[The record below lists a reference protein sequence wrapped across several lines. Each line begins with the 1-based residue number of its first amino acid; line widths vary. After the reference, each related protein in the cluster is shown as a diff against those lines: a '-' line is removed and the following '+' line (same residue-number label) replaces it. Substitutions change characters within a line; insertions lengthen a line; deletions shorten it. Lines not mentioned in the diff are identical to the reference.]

1 MKSYYGRLTRALFQF
16 GFIQLILILFLISNQ
31 PIRADHCSPP
41 SHDGAFQFRLHRQE
55 LDRWGSSG
63 EDRNNQT
70 WRREELLGWRKFSLT
85 LPRTFITSR
94 RHLTTEIVL
103 YFIFVFFT
111 SASVLHRVFQALF
124 WTVSWLNGECF
135 NPDQIFI
142 EVWFSVKPSPPFTHQ
157 KKYNNSCRI
166 NRCWFIHS
174 YIWKA
179 VNRRNITDT
188 EYNIYQSYIC
198 RTPPAGKL

>member
-1 MKSYYGRLTRALFQF
+1 MWVTAAFLHLIIAVRKISFHNEILLREVDPCIVSVFWQF
-16 GFIQLILILFLISNQ
+16 GYLNSNWLIKTNQ
-31 PIRADHCSPP
+31 PIQADRCIPP
-41 SHDGAFQFRLHRQE
+41 SHDGAFQFKLHRQE

-111 SASVLHRVFQALF
+111 LASVEHRVFQAPF
-124 WTVSWLNGECF
+124 WTVNWLIGECF
-135 NPDQIFI
+135 NPDRIFI
-142 EVWFSVKPSPPFTHQ
+142 ESLSPGMILCQTLSACQ
-157 KKYNNSCRI
+157 TSKNTT
-166 NRCWFIHS
+166 IHVESIDVDS
-174 YIWKA
+174 YIHPSEK
-179 VNRRNITDT
+179 
-188 EYNIYQSYIC
+188 Q
-198 RTPPAGKL
+198 